1 MLLPVSC
8 ALATTVLPRAKPL
21 ERGVLLHRV
30 LQTDVHQQY
39 WLYIPKQG
47 GAGRKIFVTVH
58 GISRNVND
66 HAKRFSVYAEK
77 YGVIMIAPYFP
88 VERFPDYQRLGR
100 KGKRADIALNA
111 IAAEVAQLTGATA
124 DKLYLFG
131 YSGGAQ
137 FVHRYLFAYP
147 ERVAK
152 AVLGAPGWYTLPD
165 PALEFPLGIQPS
177 ASMPQVRFD
186 PDRFLSIPVCVL
198 VGEKDHRRDAEL
210 NKKAKIDRLQGK
222 TRIERGRH
230 WLESMIREARGKG
243 LSTPYVFHLLPD
255 SPHSL
260 SISMRRGGMGDKT
273 FDFLFS
279 TSVNHAS

>member
-8 ALATTVLPRAKPL
+8 ALATSIVPRAKPL

-30 LQTDVHQQY
+30 LQTDARQQY
-39 WLYIPKQG
+39 WLYVPKQG

-58 GISRNVND
+58 GISRNVSE

-77 YGVIMIAPYFP
+77 YGVVMIAPYFP
-88 VERFPDYQRLGR
+88 VDRFPDYQRLGR
-100 KGKRADIALNA
+100 KGQRADIALNA
-111 IAAEVAQLTGATA
+111 IAAEVARLTGASA

-177 ASMPQVRFD
+177 ARMPQVHFD
-186 PDRFLSIPVCVL
+186 PTRFLSIPVCVL
-198 VGEKDHRRDAEL
+198 VGERDRRRDAEL
-210 NKKAKIDRLQGK
+210 NKTTKIDRLQGK
-222 TRIERGRH
+222 TRIERGRR
-230 WLESMIREARGKG
+230 WLEAMMQEARGKG
-243 LSTPYVFHLLPD
+243 LSTPYAFHLLPD
-255 SPHSL
+255 SPHSF
-260 SISMRRGGMGDKT
+260 SISMKRGGMGDKT

-279 TSVNHAS
+279 GS